1 LDWGKVS
8 TSIGI
13 EIHAGDPGRPHK
25 SLGQIQ
31 ARVGAATALSKTP
44 TLEDVNFKL
53 QEVAAKLG
61 ANGVINVTYD
71 RGISMMSWK
80 ALTARG
86 EAVIFEADEKSCPEC
101 AETIK
106 MAAVKCRFCG
116 AAV

>member
-1 LDWGKVS
+1 MS
-8 TSIGI
+8 QNIGI
-13 EIHAGDPGRPHK
+13 EIHAGDPGRPKK
-25 SLGQIQ
+25 SLGPVQ
-31 ARVGAATALSKTP
+31 ARVGAATALSKAP

-53 QEVAAKLG
+53 QEVAAKMG

-86 EAVIFEADEKSCPEC
+86 EAVVFEVDEKSCPEC